1 MIDNYLLNNNGFSN
15 ASQVLYYSEY
25 IQCYNNPTYTFTSD
39 GWYIVSL
46 SIKGTTMYSIGFSTT
61 STKYMTLYSASPANG
76 VTKSFL
82 IYAKN
87 GDTVTNAVTGGGVSF
102 AYKVIVKLQ

>member
-1 MIDNYLLNNNGFSN
+1 MNNSGFSS
-15 ASQVLYYSEY
+15 ADRVLYYSEY

-46 SIKGTTMYSIGFSTT
+46 SVVGTTNYSIGFSTT
-61 STKYMTLYSASPANG
+61 STKYITLYSSQLSKG
-76 VTKSFL
+76 ITKSFL

-87 GDTVTNAVTGGGVSF
+87 GDTVTNTMTGGGVSF